1 MTQKSVKERV
11 VMGLLKR
18 VSIGKKSRFLYFEKN
33 YTDRLVVVCRHR
45 ICAKIRSEKT
55 HPKWCFDLPHNF

>member
-18 VSIGKKSRFLYFEKN
+18 VSIGKKSRFLYVEKN
-33 YTDRLVVVCRHR
+33 YRDRLVVVCRHR
-45 ICAKIRSEKT
+45 MS
-55 HPKWCFDLPHNF
+55 D